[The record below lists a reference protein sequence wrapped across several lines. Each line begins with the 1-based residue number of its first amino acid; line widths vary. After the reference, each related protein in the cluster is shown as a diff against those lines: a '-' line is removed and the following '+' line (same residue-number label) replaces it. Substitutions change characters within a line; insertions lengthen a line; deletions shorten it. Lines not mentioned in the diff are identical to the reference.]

1 MYTNAWSLYADL
13 TSQNRSNQDG
23 TIIFLL
29 READASYMY
38 TYVLQR
44 FFVVVVVVV
53 VVVVLLFLLFFS
65 LPVQCCFTST
75 ETIRTIRDGEPRTSS
90 STFTQRLSC
99 E

>member
-53 VVVVLLFLLFFS
+53 VVVVLLFLLFFLS
-65 LPVQCCFTST
+65 QFSVALRRQRPYGLSGTGSPG
-75 ETIRTIRDGEPRTSS
+75 RPP
-90 STFTQRLSC
+90 RLSHSA
-99 E
+99 

>member
-53 VVVVLLFLLFFS
+53 LLFLLFFS
-65 LPVQCCFTST
+65 PSSVLLYVD
-75 ETIRTIRDGEPRTSS
+75 RDHTDYQGRGAQDVLLDFHTAPE
-90 STFTQRLSC
+90 L
-99 E
+99 